1 MIPVTR
7 LTPSC
12 ALAFI
17 VLAALSCA
25 GGSSKIHT
33 VGWIE
38 LTTEN
43 IQLQTDLPEDY
54 ARTFAEVYQRMRDA
68 IAENEFP
75 CALDQ
80 MHEPIT
86 VMVIDRHWRKIMGSG
101 VSGVQGMNPVDLVDV
116 DPFLVV
122 RAEDEETNAPL
133 FLHELTHWLVAIC
146 FPSAP
151 LWLNEG
157 LATFYETSKLDGDSL
172 RIGFP
177 NAMFVDGRSGYG
189 YDSEGE
195 VFELYSLKRAPSLET
210 LRKLESPEFYEDSA
224 NYLASWV
231 AVHLMQLGDRTLEK
245 PFARY
250 LAALHE
256 GNDDETAWLK
266 GFATIDMESRYR
278 VHLTDRYVWA
288 ARPIVAAEPE
298 VKSIRSMTRSEVAL
312 LLSQFYDWEDRTG
325 AKLARAYLRLAHHQ
339 APNAIEPIVYLG
351 ALAHARSKDDDAHEW
366 FERAL
371 AIDPAN
377 PDALAAVLRWH
388 TGRGAYQELEGRE
401 KQELEEQARAL
412 VREAR
417 TPFQLT
423 VAADW
428 YRAADDAALAL
439 RLANE
444 AVALD
449 SEYWPAHESAGMAAM
464 RLERYDQAVTELTLA
479 LRLCGH
485 ASDDIKSRLQ
495 SQILALEQKLEPEP
509 PTSADARESNTWD

>member
-1 MIPVTR
+1 
-7 LTPSC
+7 
-12 ALAFI
+12 
-17 VLAALSCA
+17 
-25 GGSSKIHT
+25 
-33 VGWIE
+33 
-38 LTTEN
+38 
-43 IQLQTDLPEDY
+43 
-54 ARTFAEVYQRMRDA
+54 
-68 IAENEFP
+68 
-75 CALDQ
+75 
-80 MHEPIT
+80 
-86 VMVIDRHWRKIMGSG
+86 
-101 VSGVQGMNPVDLVDV
+101 
-116 DPFLVV
+116 
-122 RAEDEETNAPL
+122 
-133 FLHELTHWLVAIC
+133 
-146 FPSAP
+146 
-151 LWLNEG
+151 
-157 LATFYETSKLDGDSL
+157 
-172 RIGFP
+172 
-177 NAMFVDGRSGYG
+177 
-189 YDSEGE
+189 
-195 VFELYSLKRAPSLET
+195 
-210 LRKLESPEFYEDSA
+210 
-224 NYLASWV
+224 
-231 AVHLMQLGDRTLEK
+231 MQLGDRTLEK

-464 RLERYDQAVTELTLA
+464 RLERYDQAATELTLA

-509 PTSADARESNTWD
+509 PTSADARESNTWE